1 MAHSRGARLVFA
13 SRCSPIEARGGCPAC
28 LKGLG
33 TSSLAS
39 SAAIWSDDITVSA
52 QASLTIRLDAIVE
65 NYRRCRNLA
74 GVEAAGVVKADAY
87 GLGMEPVARA
97 LAASGCESLFV
108 ARLEEGVRLRT
119 ILPRSRIFVLDG
131 ASEETAPALIAHR
144 LIPVLNSLDEIDAW
158 SKATIARLGG
168 LAAAIHVDTGMNR
181 LGLPPAELSVL
192 AGESVQRLAGI
203 DLVLVMSHLA
213 CSDDP
218 ASPMNAIQLARFRAA
233 LASLPPA
240 PASLSA
246 SGGVLLGKDYAFDLL
261 RPGIALYGGNV
272 QRNSPNPFGTVVF
285 FTGRILQLRRVDKGE
300 SVGYGAT
307 FHTARPTTLATVGL
321 GYADGLMRAIAN
333 RGACAIQGVRIPI
346 VGRVSMDLITLD
358 VTDIPFAVTGQEVE
372 FLGDAISLEE
382 MADWAGTANYE
393 ILTRLGS
400 RFPRIHTGAP

>member
-1 MAHSRGARLVFA
+1 MDELVA
-13 SRCSPIEARGGCPAC
+13 IGGCHMEH
-28 LKGLG
+28 
-33 TSSLAS
+33 
-39 SAAIWSDDITVSA
+39 DITVSA

-65 NYRRCRNLA
+65 NYRRCRSLA
-74 GVEAAGVVKADAY
+74 GAEAAGVVKADAY

-97 LAASGCESLFV
+97 LASAGCKSFFV
-108 ARLEEGVRLRT
+108 ARLEEGIRLRT
-119 ILPRSRIFVLDG
+119 ILSKTRIFVLDG
-131 ASEETAPALIAHR
+131 ASEETAPELIAHR

-158 SKATIARLGG
+158 SKAARARRAA
-168 LAAAIHVDTGMNR
+168 LAAAVHVDTGMNR
-181 LGLPPAELSVL
+181 LGLPPAEMSVL
-192 AGESVQRLAGI
+192 ASESATRLAGV
-203 DLVLVMSHLA
+203 DLVLIMSHLA
-213 CSDDP
+213 CSDNP
-218 ASPMNAIQLARFRAA
+218 ASAMNAVQLARFRAA
-233 LASLPPA
+233 LEVLPPA

-272 QRNSPNPFGTVVF
+272 QRQLPNPFRTVVSF
-285 FTGRILQLRRVDKGE
+285 VGPILQVRRVDKGE

-333 RGACAIQGVRIPI
+333 RGACVVRGTRAPI

-358 VTDIPFAVTGQEVE
+358 VTNIPSAAAGEEVE

-400 RFPRIHTGAP
+400 RFPRTHTGAP